1 MLHKNHDTFMA
12 ISALKNKTVIR
23 LIACNLLF
31 LQAQVSAETID
42 VIKVA
47 SGILTQEVTLD
58 GTLCKAE

>member
-1 MLHKNHDTFMA
+1 MA

-42 VIKVA
+42 VIKVNA
-47 SGILTQEVTLD
+47 GRLTQEVTLN
-58 GTLCKAE
+58 GTLCNAE